1 MLYVVNILGMFF
13 RCRSILYRC
22 VIVIMIVGRCSKAC
36 NTYMVGREKEARAFA
51 ANLKKEA
58 KAAKAKV
65 SK

>member
-1 MLYVVNILGMFF
+1 VV
-13 RCRSILYRC
+13 
-22 VIVIMIVGRCSKAC
+22 MIVDRCSKAC

-65 SK
+65 AK